1 MKKAVHFGAGKI
13 GRGFIAE
20 LLHDSGYEIIFA
32 DVVDA
37 LVDLINEK
45 KEYPLFLIEKNYE
58 KKVIDHVL
66 AYSTIK
72 EEQKVIDAIGEAKLL
87 TTSVMATNL
96 AKIAPTIAKGLKKR
110 FDENKDKMTVMACEN
125 AIMGTDILKKELENT
140 GIITKEQLDQT
151 AVFPNT
157 AVDRMV
163 FDGEHDGE
171 KGIEIGKDYE
181 LAIEKNKLI
190 DPENEPIKGAEY
202 VEDLEMYLQRKIYI
216 INGGHALTGYVGY
229 HYGLK
234 TVQDVIHNDEVFKE
248 VKGAMLESA
257 AALEKKYGFTHE
269 SLVKYMQSMMIER
282 FTAPGV
288 CDPIQRVA
296 REPMRKLSS
305 NDRILGPAFACEE
318 FGLDNTYLL
327 RGAAYAFSYLDE
339 NDPQSVKLQE
349 KIKTHGIETM
359 ITECTGAEKGSHVYE
374 TILKDYQEI
383 HK

>member
-20 LLHDSGYEIIFA
+20 LLHDSGYEIVFA

-45 KEYPLFLIEKNYE
+45 YEYPLFLIEKSYE
-58 KKVIDHVL
+58 KKIIDHVI
-66 AYSTIK
+66 AYSTVK
-72 EEQKVIDAIGEAKLL
+72 EPQKVIDAITEAELI

-96 AKIAPTIAKGLKKR
+96 SKIAPIIAKGLKKR
-110 FDENKDKMTVMACEN
+110 FDEKKEKMTVMACEN
-125 AIMGTDILKKELENT
+125 AIMGTDILKKELINT
-140 GIITKEQLDQT
+140 KIITEQELDQI

-190 DPENEPIKGAEY
+190 DPDNEPIKGAEY
-202 VEDLEMYLQRKIYI
+202 VENLEMYLQRKIYI

-229 HYGLK
+229 RYGLD
-234 TVQDVIHNDEVFKE
+234 TVQEVINNEEVFKE
-248 VKGAMLESA
+248 VRGAMLESA
-257 AALEKKYGFTHE
+257 AALEKKYGFSHK
-269 SLVKYMQSMMIER
+269 SLVQYIQSMMVER

-296 REPMRKLSS
+296 REPIRKLSP
-305 NDRILGPAFACEE
+305 NDRIMGPAFACEE
-318 FGLDNTYLL
+318 YGLDNTYLL
-327 RGAAYAFSYLDE
+327 RGAACAFSYLDE
-339 NDPQSVKLQE
+339 NDPQSVEIQKE
-349 KIKTHGIETM
+349 IKENGIEEA
-359 ITECTGAEKGSHVYE
+359 ITKYTTAEKGSHVYE
-374 TILKDYQEI
+374 TILKEYQEM
-383 HK
+383 H